1 MTPFPGRRVLD
12 DLLFLL
18 VVPLCLLETDHDA
31 LRLAPALVVLV
42 ASLLQSFPA
51 VAARLR
57 AHDRLV
63 LPALV
68 ALAALGWALTLVLA
82 VTGRPA
88 VLDVT
93 SPVEYLLAVAMVVQV
108 VLTGR
113 TLAAAAIQGERAPR
127 AAAPVDATWPR

>member
-1 MTPFPGRRVLD
+1 MTPFPRRRVLD

-31 LRLAPALVVLV
+31 LRLSPALVVLV
-42 ASLLQSFPA
+42 ASLLQTFRAPA
-51 VAARLR
+51 AWLR
-57 AHDRLV
+57 VRDRLV

-68 ALAALGWALTLVLA
+68 ALTALGWALTLVLA
-82 VTGRPA
+82 VIGRPA

-113 TLAAAAIQGERAPR
+113 ALAVVATQGEPSAPTD
-127 AAAPVDATWPR
+127 APLPS